1 MNSISSLM
9 SLKGRRAL
17 ITGAGGHLGRE
28 FANTLADLGA
38 DLVLVDHPN
47 SNLDAISKNLEDSYE
62 VTVQTFGCD
71 FEFKSQRDEL
81 IIKLKREIDE
91 LNILVNNAAFVGAS
105 NVSGWNVPFEEQSLE
120 TWQRALEVNLTSVFH
135 LTQGLTPLMQNADG
149 ANILNISSIYGLYAP
164 NWKFYEDTNL
174 SNPAAY
180 GVSKGGVIQLTRWL
194 ATTLSPNIRVNAI
207 APGGIF
213 RNQDA
218 KFVERYVLATPLGR
232 MGNEKDVS
240 SALAYLVSDLASY
253 VTGHVLQIDGGWGL
267 TAG

>member
-47 SNLDAISKNLEDSYE
+47 SILDAISKNIRDSYG
-62 VTVQTFGCD
+62 VAVQTFGCD

-81 IIKLKREIDE
+81 IIKLKREIGE

-120 TWQRALEVNLTSVFH
+120 TWQRALEVNLTSIFH
-135 LTQGLTPLMQNADG
+135 LAQGLKPLMQNADG
-149 ANILNISSIYGLYAP
+149 ANILNISSMYGLYAP
-164 NWKFYEDTNL
+164 NWNLYRNTNL

-194 ATTLSPNIRVNAI
+194 AATLSPNIRVNAI
-207 APGGIF
+207 APGGIL
-213 RNQDA
+213 RNQEET
-218 KFVERYVLATPLGR
+218 FVNQYIALTPLSR
-232 MGNEKDVS
+232 MATEQDMLG
-240 SALAYLVSDLASY
+240 ALGYLCSDLSSF
-253 VTGHVLQIDGGWGL
+253 VTGQVLFIDGGFGL
-267 TAG
+267 S